1 MRKMNLDPYITQK
14 WMTDLN
20 VTTKT
25 IKFFRRNCRSLGDFE
40 LGKDFLAMTF
50 KAFYKVKI

>member
-25 IKFFRRNCRSLGDFE
+25 IKIFRRNCRSLSDFE

>member
-1 MRKMNLDPYITQK
+1 MNFDPYIIQK

-25 IKFFRRNCRSLGDFE
+25 IQNLEGIVEALVTLS
-40 LGKDFLAMTF
+40 
-50 KAFYKVKI
+50 